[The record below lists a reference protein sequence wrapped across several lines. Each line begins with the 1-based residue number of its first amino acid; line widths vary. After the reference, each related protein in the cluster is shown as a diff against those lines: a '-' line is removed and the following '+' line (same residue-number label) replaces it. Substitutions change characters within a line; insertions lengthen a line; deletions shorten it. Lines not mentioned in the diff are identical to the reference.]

1 MTQETGKTKDPK
13 WNELMAVAKQS
24 IADQCDI
31 TTDEVR
37 VDEDGE
43 IAFDQRG
50 SAVVF
55 LGAETDPPAYVFSSM
70 VLSEVEEKPLVHEVL
85 NDINTNIKLGQ
96 FYFHDGDIYFNYHL
110 LVDSPTPEL
119 VSTALRIAVDLADH
133 YDDGLK
139 ARLGGERYI
148 EEAED
153 EIEV

>member
-37 VDEDGE
+37 VDEDGD

-70 VLSEVEEKPLVHEVL
+70 VLSKVEEKPLVHEVL
-85 NDINTNIKLGQ
+85 NEINTNIKLGQ

-110 LVDSPTPEL
+110 LVDKLLQEFPHSPPL
-119 VSTALRIAVDLADH
+119 YLMGCHL
-133 YDDGLK
+133 
-139 ARLGGERYI
+139 
-148 EEAED
+148 
-153 EIEV
+153 

>member
-13 WNELMAVAKQS
+13 WNELMAVAKQA

-31 TTDEVR
+31 TPDEVR
-37 VDEDGE
+37 VDEDGD
-43 IAFDQRG
+43 IGFDQLG

-55 LGAETDPPAYVFSSM
+55 LGAETDPPAFTFKSM
-70 VLSEVEEKPLVHEVL
+70 ILSEVEEKPLVYEVL
-85 NDINTNIKLGQ
+85 NEINKNIKLGQ
-96 FYFHDGDIYFNYHL
+96 FYFLDGDIYFNYHL

-119 VSTALRIAVDLADH
+119 VSSALQIAVDLADH

-139 ARLGGERYI
+139 ARLGGERFI
-148 EEAED
+148 EETED